1 MIHLNQRSSTPLY
14 EQIYTQLSRDIL
26 LGVYPPASKLPS
38 IRELAEELRCSR
50 NTVDAAYRLLAQE
63 GFTASKPGSGFI
75 VEDMSGETAIA
86 TRAATWREE
95 QQASEPTLPSI
106 DLAPAR
112 YDFTYGNLEP
122 GTFPAAAWRSILN
135 DILLEP
141 DLAQAS
147 SYDDD
152 KGEWALRCEIAR
164 RAQASRDIH
173 CSAENIIVQG
183 GTQPTLQRLCLL
195 FDTATDAVAME
206 EPGYDG
212 ARSVFEGNGFP
223 IRLIPVTQGADA
235 MMAALHASDAKL
247 LYVTPANQFPTGG
260 TMSPEVRE
268 GILTWAKDTDAYI
281 IEDDYCHEF
290 CYRGERQPALF
301 AQDNADRVIYLG
313 TFSKALSPAL
323 RISYMILPKVLRRQW
338 DEKFSNAYPAVSWLM
353 QEALA
358 RYLASGQWDRHL
370 RRLQARSRR
379 KHTVLMDTIKR
390 TMEGK
395 VRVLE
400 HGCGL
405 HVLLEVLDGR
415 SQGELIALAREEGV
429 RVYGTDRYWTTD
441 GHTLGSC
448 VLVGFSA
455 IPEQDIEPGIEALAR
470 AWFTNRR

>member
-14 EQIYTQLSRDIL
+14 EQIYAQLSRDIL

-75 VEDMSGETAIA
+75 VEDVDGALSDADVRRDG
-86 TRAATWREE
+86 RAADES
-95 QQASEPTLPSI
+95 AMPAA
-106 DLAPAR
+106 DLAPAL

-122 GTFPAAAWRSILN
+122 GSFPAAAWRSIVN
-135 DILLEP
+135 DVLSEP
-141 DLAQAS
+141 DLTQAS

-164 RAQASRDIH
+164 RAMAGRDIR
-173 CSAENIIVQG
+173 CSAEDVIVQG
-183 GTQPTLQRLCLL
+183 GTQPALQRLCLL
-195 FDTATDAVAME
+195 FDATTDVVAME

-212 ARSVFEGNGFP
+212 ARSVFECSRFP
-223 IRLIPVTQGADA
+223 IRSIPVTQGAEA
-235 MMAALHASDAKL
+235 MMGAVRASGAKL
-247 LYVTPANQFPTGG
+247 LYVTPANQFPSGG
-260 TMSPEVRE
+260 AMAPEVRR
-268 GILTWAKDTDAYI
+268 GVLSWAKGTDAYV

-290 CYRGERQPALF
+290 RYEGERQPALF
-301 AQDNADRVIYLG
+301 AQDDADRVIYLG

-323 RISYMILPKVLRRQW
+323 RVSYMILPKHLRRQW

-353 QEALA
+353 QEVLA

-379 KHTVLMDTIKR
+379 KHAVLIDTIER
-390 TMEGK
+390 TMK
-395 VRVLE
+395 DAVRVHE
-400 HGCGL
+400 RGCGL
-405 HVLLEVLDGR
+405 HVLVEVRDGR
-415 SQGELIALAREEGV
+415 SQGELIALAREHGV
-429 RVYGTDRYWTTD
+429 RVYGTDRYWMAD
-441 GHTLGSC
+441 EHPLGSC

-470 AWFTNRR
+470 AWFGEGR